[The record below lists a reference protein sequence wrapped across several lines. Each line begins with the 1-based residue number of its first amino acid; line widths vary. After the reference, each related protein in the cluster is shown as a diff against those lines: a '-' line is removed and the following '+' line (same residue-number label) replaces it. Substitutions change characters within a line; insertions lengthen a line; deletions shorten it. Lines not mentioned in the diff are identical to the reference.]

1 MIGDKMG
8 DLLHYSIGPTVL
20 DRSRIYDQDE
30 FRGFKPNGL
39 WLSVSGDDDWEWWC
53 RENEFNI
60 GGYVHRATLV
70 EENILWLRT
79 AAEIDRFHAEWSEQ
93 DDVWRRGGTAPL
105 SDDFV
110 RRQWPVNWRA
120 VTEHYDGIMIAPY
133 QWSRR
138 MGGPFWY
145 YGWDCA
151 SGCVW
156 QLDAVE
162 TFESVNAQV

>member
-1 MIGDKMG
+1 MG
-8 DLLHYSIGPTVL
+8 LLHHSIQPTVL
-20 DRSRIYDQDE
+20 DRSRSYDQDK

-39 WLSVSGDDDWEWWC
+39 WVSVTGDGEYDWESWC
-53 RENEFNI
+53 RDNEFGI
-60 GGYVHRATLV
+60 GECVHRVTLRDDA
-70 EENILWLRT
+70 NIAWLHT
-79 AAEIDRFHAEWSEQ
+79 AADIDTFHTNWSEPGE
-93 DDVWRRGGTAPL
+93 VWRGGTAPL
-105 SDDFV
+105 SDEYV
-110 RRQWPVNWRA
+110 RMQWEVNWQNVA
-120 VTEHYDGIMIAPY
+120 EQFDGIIITPY

-162 TFESVNAQV
+162 TFERINVNV